1 MSMNPPRVALAH
13 LPPEKLRYKPLS
25 DRVLWALMN
34 YPDGLTIQGIAEAI
48 GHKYPDHVRL
58 AVQNTWGAYI
68 DRWQGPIRG
77 QWQAV
82 YCLATVPE
90 NAPKPTKEGLRVT
103 E

>member
-1 MSMNPPRVALAH
+1 MSMNPPRLPLAN
-13 LPPEKLRYKPLS
+13 LAPEKLRYKPLS

-34 YPDGLTIQGIAEAI
+34 YPDGLTIQGIADAI

-82 YCLATVPE
+82 YCLAAVPE